1 MFLKNLKKF
10 TAILFSSIFL
20 FTSCSKKA
28 IVKNIDG
35 VKMFPASVYKNL
47 GYKLEQC
54 PSCHNIFYITKGDTK
69 VTLTLNSGFIFVNKN
84 GYIEKTNIIKK
95 DGEIYIPVTALK
107 ELPDGRRIMKLIG
120 K

>member
-1 MFLKNLKKF
+1 MFLKKSRRF
-10 TAILFSSIFL
+10 IAILFSSIFL
-20 FTSCSKKA
+20 FTGCSKKA
-28 IVKNIDG
+28 IVKNING
-35 VKMFPASVYKNL
+35 VKMFPASIFEDL

-54 PSCHNIFYITKGDTK
+54 PSCHNIFYITKGDIK

-107 ELPDGRRIMKLIG
+107 ELPDGRRIMKLISQ
-120 K
+120 

>member
-1 MFLKNLKKF
+1 MKKLRRF
-10 TAILFSSIFL
+10 IAILLSSIFL
-20 FTSCSKKA
+20 FAGCSKKA
-28 IVKNIDG
+28 IVKNING
-35 VKMFPASVYKNL
+35 VKMFPASVYKDL

-69 VTLTLNSGFIFVNKN
+69 VILTLNSGYIFVNKN